1 MVSIRKGR
9 LSINKQDRLLQHFV
23 GSTTACCTASFFS
36 VNFKTSVFYFH
47 KLREIIAYHFELE
60 IDTVFSGEIEF
71 DESYFGGKR
80 KGQRIRGAAIKVLVF
95 GLLKRGGK
103 VYTKIIPDASSVTL
117 LPIIERKV
125 VPDSIVYSDCWLGYN
140 VLDVSDFKHFRINH
154 SKLFADK
161 ANHINV
167 IEIFWNQAKRHMRKI
182 NGVPRVHF
190 RIF

>member
-1 MVSIRKGR
+1 M
-9 LSINKQDRLLQHFV
+9 
-23 GSTTACCTASFFS
+23 
-36 VNFKTSVFYFH
+36 
-47 KLREIIAYHFELE
+47 
-60 IDTVFSGEIEF
+60 
-71 DESYFGGKR
+71 
-80 KGQRIRGAAIKVLVF
+80 
-95 GLLKRGGK
+95 
-103 VYTKIIPDASSVTL
+103 KIIPDTSSVTL

-125 VPDSIVYSDCWLGYN
+125 VHDSIVYSDFWLGYN
-140 VLDVSDFKHFRINH
+140 VLDVSDFKHWGINH